1 MHVYLGG
8 EQIFN
13 DKNMN
18 EETSKSDKPFLQ
30 NMYKT
35 VEDINYSI

>member
-13 DKNMN
+13 DKNIN
-18 EETSKSDKPFLQ
+18 KKTSDKPFLQ

-35 VEDINYSI
+35 VEEINYSI